1 MKLLPKSSKSSALNP
16 DLIGDRAPVNPT
28 ATSVEKNVP
37 SAERFQAWF
46 DALLQRIISP
56 RRRSRGAGIVVDDR
70 NGVQTVKVNLIGDAG
85 KVEEN
90 LSLSDAAN
98 PFKKQPDDQSI
109 KLAEAWE
116 FQKPALLKSGNLVSS
131 AFIWTSVA
139 LTTGGLLWIFLAPLD
154 ETVLVQGRLQ
164 PGSRVKPI
172 LSVVQGRVDSV
183 LVKDGQQVK
192 KGQALLVFDVRDP
205 RIVLSTSQALISR
218 LTNENKL
225 YAASL
230 GDSSVTKGLTNN
242 QLRQLKSQRA
252 DLLNRRMSA
261 DEELAKSTE
270 TLKGLKIQYDL
281 ALNQYQRFKQ
291 LADIGAGSLVQALE
305 YLTKAEDLRAR
316 IATQERETQRLR
328 SQRISAE
335 ANPDAEIRNR
345 IETNLKEINNQQRQ
359 ADQAR
364 LQIENSTLTSPVD
377 GVVFNISVQRGS
389 VVSANVDPTSPLMSI
404 VPSDNLI
411 ARVFIPNTTIGFVVP
426 GQHADVS
433 TDAFPS
439 AYFGRVSAKVTKVG
453 SDAVPPKE
461 INDSLGAQATGLY
474 FPASLRLDKQ
484 YLERNG
490 VKIPLMAGM
499 TVNVDIRLQ
508 QRTMA
513 DIILKWGHDN
523 FRSVERIRSTGN

>member
-1 MKLLPKSSKSSALNP
+1 MKLLPKSSKSSAFNP
-16 DLIGDRAPVNPT
+16 DLIGDQST
-28 ATSVEKNVP
+28 AAATASSAQKNA
-37 SAERFQAWF
+37 SSSERLQAWL
-46 DALLQRIISP
+46 DALLQRILSP
-56 RRRSRGAGIVVDDR
+56 RRRSRGAGIVVGDQNSFQPVR
-70 NGVQTVKVNLIGDAG
+70 VNLIGDG
-85 KVEEN
+85 GEVGEN
-90 LSLSDAAN
+90 LSLSDDAN
-98 PFKKQPDDQSI
+98 PFKKQPDDQSS

-116 FQKPALLKSGNLVSS
+116 FQKPALLKSGTRVSS
-131 AFIWTSVA
+131 ALIWTSVA

-154 ETVLVQGRLQ
+154 ETVMVQGRLQ

-205 RIVLSTSQALISR
+205 RIVLSTSQELISR

-230 GDSSVTKGLTNN
+230 GDLSVTKGLTEN
-242 QLRQLKSQRA
+242 QLRQLESQKA
-252 DLLNRRMSA
+252 DLISRRISA
-261 DEELAKSTE
+261 DEDLAKSSE

-291 LADIGAGSLVQALE
+291 LADIGAGSLVQALD
-305 YLTKAEDLRAR
+305 YLTKAEELRAR
-316 IATQERETQRLR
+316 IATQERESQRLR

-335 ANPDAEIRNR
+335 ASPDAEIRNR
-345 IETNLKEINNQQRQ
+345 IETNLKQINEQQRQ

-377 GVVFNISVQRGS
+377 GVVFNVSVQRGS
-389 VVSANVDPTSPLMSI
+389 VVNANADPNSPLLSVI
-404 VPSDNLI
+404 PSDSLI
-411 ARVFIPNTTIGFVVP
+411 ARVFIPNNSIGFIVP

-433 TDAFPS
+433 TDAYPS
-439 AYFGRVSAKVTKVG
+439 AYFGRIPAKVTRVG

-461 INDSLGAQATGLY
+461 IADALGSQAQGLY

-484 YLERNG
+484 YLERHG
-490 VKIPLMAGM
+490 VKIPLIAGM

-508 QRTMA
+508 RRTLA
-513 DIILKWGHDN
+513 DIIIKFGHDN
-523 FRSVERIRSTGN
+523 FRSVERIRSTGT

>member
-16 DLIGDRAPVNPT
+16 DLIGDRAPASASDQST
-28 ATSVEKNVP
+28 QKNAA
-37 SAERFQAWF
+37 SAERLQAWL
-46 DALLQRIISP
+46 DSLLQRIFSP
-56 RRRSRGAGIVVDDR
+56 RRRSRGAGIVVGDQ
-70 NGVQTVKVNLIGDAG
+70 NGVQPVRVNLIGDGG
-85 KVEEN
+85 KVGEN
-90 LSLSDAAN
+90 LSLSDNAN
-98 PFKKQPDDQSI
+98 PFQKKPDDQSTQ
-109 KLAEAWE
+109 LAEAWE
-116 FQKPALLKSGNLVSS
+116 FQKTAMLKSGNRVSS
-131 AFIWTSVA
+131 ALVWTSVV

-205 RIVLSTSQALISR
+205 RIVLSTSQELISR

-230 GDSSVTKGLTNN
+230 GDSSVTKGLTKN
-242 QLRQLKSQRA
+242 QLRQLQSQKA
-252 DLLNRRMSA
+252 DLVNRRMSA
-261 DEELAKSTE
+261 DEELAKSRE
-270 TLKGLKIQYDL
+270 TLKGLTIQYDL

-291 LADIGAGSLVQALE
+291 LADIGAGSLVQALD

-316 IATQERETQRLR
+316 IATEEREIQRLR

-345 IETNLKEINNQQRQ
+345 IEINLKEISNQRQ
-359 ADQAR
+359 QASQAR
-364 LQIENSTLTSPVD
+364 LQIENSTITSPVD
-377 GVVFNISVQRGS
+377 GVAFNISVQRGS
-389 VVSANVDPTSPLMSI
+389 VVSANADPTSPLLSV
-404 VPSDNLI
+404 VPSDSLI
-411 ARVFIPNTTIGFVVP
+411 ARVFVPNTSLGFIVP

-433 TDAFPS
+433 TDAYPS
-439 AYFGRVSAKVTKVG
+439 AYFGRISAKVTKVG

-461 INDSLGAQATGLY
+461 ITDALGSQVSGLY

-508 QRTMA
+508 RRTMA

-523 FRSVERIRSTGN
+523 FRSVERIRSTGS

>member
-1 MKLLPKSSKSSALNP
+1 MKLLPKSSQSSALNP
-16 DLIGDRAPVNPT
+16 DLIGDQSTAPAT
-28 ATSVEKNVP
+28 APLAQKNAA
-37 SAERFQAWF
+37 SAERLQAWL
-46 DALLQRIISP
+46 DALLQRILSP
-56 RRRSRGAGIVVDDR
+56 RRRSRGAGIVVADQ
-70 NGVQTVKVNLIGDAG
+70 NGVQSVRVNLIGDGG
-85 KVEEN
+85 KVGEN

-98 PFKKQPDDQSI
+98 PFKKQPDDQSG

-116 FQKPALLKSGNLVSS
+116 FQKPALLKSGNRVSS
-131 AFIWTSVA
+131 ALIWTSVA
-139 LTTGGLLWIFLAPLD
+139 LTTGGLFWIFLAPLD
-154 ETVLVQGRLQ
+154 EIVLVKGRLQ

-192 KGQALLVFDVRDP
+192 KGQALLIFDVRDP
-205 RIVLSTSQALISR
+205 RIVLSTSKELISR

-230 GDSSVTKGLTNN
+230 GDSSVTKGLTKN
-242 QLRQLKSQRA
+242 QLRQLESQKA
-252 DLLNRRMSA
+252 DLINRRMSA
-261 DEELAKSTE
+261 DEDLAKSRE
-270 TLKGLKIQYDL
+270 TLKGLRIQYDL

-291 LADIGAGSLVQALE
+291 LADIGAGSLVQA
-305 YLTKAEDLRAR
+305 R
-316 IATQERETQRLR
+316 IATHAREAQRLR

-345 IETNLKEINNQQRQ
+345 IENNLKEINNQQRQ
-359 ADQAR
+359 ANQAR

-377 GVVFNISVQRGS
+377 GVVFNVSVQRGS
-389 VVSANVDPTSPLMSI
+389 VVAANADPSSPLLSV
-404 VPSDNLI
+404 VPSDSLI
-411 ARVFIPNTTIGFVVP
+411 ARVFVPNTSIGFIVP

-433 TDAFPS
+433 TDAYPS
-439 AYFGRVSAKVTKVG
+439 AYFGRVSAKVTRVG

-461 INDSLGAQATGLY
+461 IAEALGSQTEGLY

-499 TVNVDIRLQ
+499 TVDVDIRLQ
-508 QRTMA
+508 RRTMA

-523 FRSVERIRSTGN
+523 FRSVERIRSTGA

>member
-16 DLIGDRAPVNPT
+16 DLVSDPAP
-28 ATSVEKNVP
+28 ASASGKSAQNVV
-37 SAERFQAWF
+37 SAERLQAWL
-46 DALLQRIISP
+46 DALLQRIFSP
-56 RRRSRGAGIVVDDR
+56 RRRSRAAGIVVGDQ
-70 NGVQTVKVNLIGDAG
+70 NGVQPVRVNLIGDG
-85 KVEEN
+85 GNVGEN
-90 LSLSDAAN
+90 LSLSDHAN
-98 PFKKQPDDQSI
+98 PFQRKPDDQSI
-109 KLAEAWE
+109 KLAEPWE
-116 FQKPALLKSGNLVSS
+116 FQKTALLKSGNRVSS
-131 AFIWTSVA
+131 AFVWTSVA
-139 LTTGGLLWIFLAPLD
+139 LTTGGLLWIFLAPLN
-154 ETVLVQGRLQ
+154 ETVLVKGRLQ

-205 RIVLSTSQALISR
+205 RIVLSTSQQLISR

-230 GDSSVTKGLTNN
+230 GDSSVTKGLTKN
-242 QLRQLKSQRA
+242 QLRQLQSQKA
-252 DLLNRRMSA
+252 DLVNRRMSA
-261 DEELAKSTE
+261 DEDLAKSRE

-291 LADIGAGSLVQALE
+291 LADIGAGSLVQALD

-345 IETNLKEINNQQRQ
+345 IEMNLKEISNQQQQ
-359 ADQAR
+359 AAQAR
-364 LQIENSTLTSPVD
+364 LQIENSTIISPVD
-377 GVVFNISVQRGS
+377 GVAFNISVQRGS
-389 VVSANVDPTSPLMSI
+389 VVSANADPNSPLLSV
-404 VPSDNLI
+404 VPSDSLI
-411 ARVFIPNTTIGFVVP
+411 ARVFVPNTSIGFIVP

-433 TDAFPS
+433 TDAYPS

-461 INDSLGAQATGLY
+461 IIDALGSQVTGLY

-484 YLERNG
+484 YLERHG

-499 TVNVDIRLQ
+499 TVDVDIRLQ
-508 QRTMA
+508 RRTMS

-523 FRSVERIRSTGN
+523 FRSIERIRSTGT

>member
-16 DLIGDRAPVNPT
+16 DLIGDRAPASASDQST
-28 ATSVEKNVP
+28 QKNAA
-37 SAERFQAWF
+37 SAERLQAWL
-46 DALLQRIISP
+46 DSLLQRIFSP
-56 RRRSRGAGIVVDDR
+56 RRRSRGAGIVVGDQ
-70 NGVQTVKVNLIGDAG
+70 NGVQPVRVNLIGDGG
-85 KVEEN
+85 KVGEN
-90 LSLSDAAN
+90 LSLSDADN
-98 PFKKQPDDQSI
+98 PFKKQPDDQSS

-116 FQKPALLKSGNLVSS
+116 FQKPALLKSGNRVSS
-131 AFIWTSVA
+131 ALIWTSVA
-139 LTTGGLLWIFLAPLD
+139 LTTGSLLWIFLAPLD
-154 ETVLVQGRLQ
+154 EIVLVKGRLQ

-205 RIVLSTSQALISR
+205 RIVLSTSKELISR

-230 GDSSVTKGLTNN
+230 GDSSVTKGLTKN
-242 QLRQLKSQRA
+242 QLRQLESQKA

-261 DEELAKSTE
+261 DEDLAKSRE
-270 TLKGLKIQYDL
+270 TLKGLRIQYDL

-291 LADIGAGSLVQALE
+291 LADIGAGSLVQALD

-345 IETNLKEINNQQRQ
+345 IENNLKEINNQQRQ

-377 GVVFNISVQRGS
+377 GVVFNVSVQRGS
-389 VVSANVDPTSPLMSI
+389 VVAANPDPNSPLLSV
-404 VPSDNLI
+404 VPSDSLI
-411 ARVFIPNTTIGFVVP
+411 ARVFVPNTSIGFIVP

-433 TDAFPS
+433 TDAYPA
-439 AYFGRVSAKVTKVG
+439 AYFGRVSAKVTRVG

-461 INDSLGAQATGLY
+461 IGEALGSQAEGLY

-484 YLERNG
+484 YLERHG

-499 TVNVDIRLQ
+499 TVDVDIRLQ
-508 QRTMA
+508 RRTMA

-523 FRSVERIRSTGN
+523 FRSVERIRSTGT